1 MTKFVNMDY
10 DASTNQWW
18 IDAIPNY
25 PTDTARVR
33 TFYAT
38 ESAADAYYN
47 SIIDNFA

>member
-25 PTDTARVR
+25 PTDTARVS
-33 TFYAT
+33 TFYE
-38 ESAADAYYN
+38 ESYVYYKY
-47 SIIDNFA
+47 